1 MSPGLASRE
10 SGQQMNF
17 KLFTFLGNIHI
28 AKMDNEVNEWL
39 ATLGPRV
46 EIKHTNTASD
56 RGSNNNTGGEDRRI
70 TLMVWTGPKRNKEPP
85 APPPRAIAPAPGAG
99 GRAPPPSQGDT

>member
-39 ATLGPRV
+39 ATLGPGV
-46 EIKHTNTASD
+46 EIKHTNTVSD
-56 RGSNNNTGGEDRRI
+56 RVSNNNTGGEDRRI
-70 TLMVWTGPKRNKEPP
+70 MLMVWTGPK
-85 APPPRAIAPAPGAG
+85 
-99 GRAPPPSQGDT
+99 

>member
-46 EIKHTNTASD
+46 EIKHTNTVSD
-56 RGSNNNTGGEDRRI
+56 RVSNNNNRGQDPRI
-70 TLMVWTGPKRNKEPP
+70 MLMGWTGPRGNKEAQPQPP
-85 APPPRAIAPAPGAG
+85 LPLAPQ
-99 GRAPPPSQGDT
+99 QGEG